1 MPGGH
6 VNRVELVAEIV
17 ASSGLRR
24 TPGGIAAVELGLRHA
39 STQTE
44 AGQRRQVGC
53 ELSGQAFGAVAE
65 SLSRHAVAQPIRLTG
80 FLDRRSVRDPR
91 PVLHITEFESIQ
103 E

>member
-1 MPGGH
+1 
-6 VNRVELVAEIV
+6 VVEIA
-17 ASSGLRR
+17 ASSGLRH
-24 TPGGIAAVELGLRHA
+24 TPGGIATVELSLRHA
-39 STQTE
+39 SVQTE

-65 SLSRHAVAQPIRLTG
+65 QLSRYAAAQPIWLAG